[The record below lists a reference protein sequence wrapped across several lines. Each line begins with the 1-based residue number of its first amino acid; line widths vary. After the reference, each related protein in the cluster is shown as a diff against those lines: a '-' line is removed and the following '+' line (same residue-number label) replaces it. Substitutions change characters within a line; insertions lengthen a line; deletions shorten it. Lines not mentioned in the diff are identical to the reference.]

1 VSTKTPVI
9 SLKVIQKRKR
19 STLRWIVL
27 LAVQALIVLHIVVW
41 LLGKK
46 YGWFDGKTFTP
57 VEPSEGIDFVANGI
71 LNVGTIFFAVTL
83 LSTVLFGRWFCG
95 WACHVVLLQDWC
107 YALMRKLGIRPKPF
121 RARILMWFPLGLGL
135 YMFVWPLFYRFVIL
149 KLPFPTVRTEF
160 VTEEYWSS
168 FASPIVAIPYL
179 LICGFAT
186 VYVLGAKGFCTYGC
200 PYGGFF
206 APLESIAPVRIRV
219 NDNCQ
224 QCGKCTAACTSNVR
238 VHEEVHLYSMVIDS
252 GCMKIMDCVDACPN
266 DALSI
271 GVGPIAL
278 GKRTKKKKYDLGI
291 AEEICIAIA
300 FLIGFFAFRSLY
312 AVIPMLMAVG
322 VSLVTTWVLWKAWR
336 LLRDDNAHFHGKQ
349 LKLHGKVSEK
359 GILFLVFAIVVA
371 LWTVQSAT
379 VQAFH
384 FMGDRAMATNNND
397 EALWYY
403 SKASSISDGGIA
415 LASNPNI
422 DMEVARYFDSKHQFI
437 DSYRLYQRIDARVGQ
452 DERSTMLLGQN
463 MQYHAQFVPIDQLY
477 ASRLKVNLH
486 WELVWE
492 DYVGWLKREMQFERA
507 IQASHKA
514 VQSNPNAKRLRIQ
527 LALLELESGNTST
540 AVHIAKQLVDEDK
553 EDPAMWM
560 LYARA
565 LDSDGRNE
573 KAVFAL
579 EKAKQLLAERL
590 QNR

>member
-1 VSTKTPVI
+1 
-9 SLKVIQKRKR
+9 
-19 STLRWIVL
+19 
-27 LAVQALIVLHIVVW
+27 
-41 LLGKK
+41 
-46 YGWFDGKTFTP
+46 
-57 VEPSEGIDFVANGI
+57 
-71 LNVGTIFFAVTL
+71 
-83 LSTVLFGRWFCG
+83 
-95 WACHVVLLQDWC
+95 
-107 YALMRKLGIRPKPF
+107 
-121 RARILMWFPLGLGL
+121 
-135 YMFVWPLFYRFVIL
+135 
-149 KLPFPTVRTEF
+149 
-160 VTEEYWSS
+160 
-168 FASPIVAIPYL
+168 
-179 LICGFAT
+179 
-186 VYVLGAKGFCTYGC
+186 
-200 PYGGFF
+200 
-206 APLESIAPVRIRV
+206 
-219 NDNCQ
+219 
-224 QCGKCTAACTSNVR
+224 
-238 VHEEVHLYSMVIDS
+238 
-252 GCMKIMDCVDACPN
+252 MKIMDCVDACPN

-336 LLRDDNAHFHGKQ
+336 LLRDANAHFHGKQ
-349 LKLHGKVSEK
+349 LKLHGKVSGK
-359 GILFLVFAIVVA
+359 GILFLVFALVVA

-422 DMEVARYFDSKHQFI
+422 DIEVARYFDSEHQFI

-540 AVHIAKQLVDEDK
+540 AVHIAQQLVDEDMQ
-553 EDPAMWM
+553 DPVMWR

-579 EKAKQLLAERL
+579 EKAKQLLAEQL